1 MNQSHPL
8 LKFLVFT
15 LVAALFAAW
24 LVTTIGNIHPFR
36 AAKGYTAEF
45 TDVSGLLVNDA
56 VKVSGVTVGKVT
68 GMQVQPGGTAKVHF
82 SVRKDVDVGTRS
94 QIEVRWRGVLGLRFL
109 YVVPAGSTPAEPGY
123 DFPNTQTRSPT
134 DIGLLLERLT
144 PVMRGLDPKET
155 NQVVQAFAQ
164 ALKGRE
170 QQVRDLISQGASLTQ
185 AVASR
190 DQQIRDL
197 LTNAATLVNAYAK
210 RQQQIRDLID
220 SFSQVATTVAKRN
233 DTLVNAVSSIADVQ
247 GQLHRLLQANDKN
260 LRESLDQLE
269 TISTV
274 LENNHQNLED
284 LVTYSG
290 TGIVAYHSFS
300 RWGQF
305 FNIRAPGMSV
315 AGNTVTSERGGH
327 LPSNTSSSSSNA
339 NASLAPFFG
348 QAAAGQGVR

>member
-8 LKFLVFT
+8 AKFLVFT
-15 LVAALFAAW
+15 VIAALFAAW
-24 LVTTIGNIHPFR
+24 LVATIGNIHPFR
-36 AAKGYTAEF
+36 ETKAYTAEF

-68 GMQVQPGGTAKVHF
+68 GLEVEPGGTAKVHF
-82 SVRKDVDVGTRS
+82 AVRKDVAVGTRS
-94 QIEVRWRGVLGLRFL
+94 QVEVRWRGVLGLRFL

-123 DFPNTQTRSPT
+123 AFPNTQTRSPT

-144 PVMRGLDPKET
+144 PVMRGLDPKQT

-190 DQQIRDL
+190 DQEIRSL
-197 LTNAATLVNAYAK
+197 LGNAATLVNAYAK

-220 SFSQVATTVAKRN
+220 SFSEVATTVAKRN
-233 DTLVNAVSSIADVQ
+233 DTLVGAVSSLADVQ
-247 GQLHRLLQANDKN
+247 AQLRRMLEANDKN
-260 LRESLDQLE
+260 LRESLDQLQ
-269 TISTV
+269 TISAV
-274 LENNHQNLED
+274 LDKNHQNLED

-305 FNIRAPGMSV
+305 FNIRAPGTSV
-315 AGNTVTSERGGH
+315 AGNTVTTERGAH
-327 LPSNTSSSSSNA
+327 LPEESSGGGSNTSI
-339 NASLAPFFG
+339 APFFSDAG
-348 QAAAGQGVR
+348 TGQGGR